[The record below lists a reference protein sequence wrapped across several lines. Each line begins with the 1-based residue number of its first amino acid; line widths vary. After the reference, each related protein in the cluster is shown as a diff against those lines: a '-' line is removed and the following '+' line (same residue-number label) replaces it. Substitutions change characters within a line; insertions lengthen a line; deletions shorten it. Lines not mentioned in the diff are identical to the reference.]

1 MRSPTTPSND
11 AVNVLLLGATGAVG
25 RRVAGELSRS
35 DAVHRLVVSS
45 RNGTTL
51 ERFAHNLGGAERGVF
66 PLEMDVSKEDSL
78 AVAGRE
84 FDVIASCVG
93 PSYLYEEI
101 VVSAA
106 VAAGTACVSLGDDA
120 ATLQRLGES
129 SDSAAAAG
137 ATIVTGCGLSPGL
150 TNLMGRLAA
159 AQLDEV
165 DKIAIHVARSA
176 SDAGGPASLRSLV
189 RTVAEGPPPPSRGPE
204 DPNSATP
211 RPSFFP
217 DPVGWVE
224 TFGYDHP
231 ELATLRRSFP
241 GVRSVEFRAGLAE
254 RAAMD
259 LVRAVAAVSRT
270 EGSGG
275 RSIAAAGLL
284 RRVLERLPARSA
296 EWTAARVDVEGRRE
310 GRPLSISYGIVDHLA
325 NLAALP
331 MAQAAL
337 ALGSGDT
344 AAPGVHAPDEVF
356 GAKPFLRALSHRG
369 LRIARLEPHAV

>member
-1 MRSPTTPSND
+1 M
-11 AVNVLLLGATGAVG
+11 NVLLLGATGAVG
-25 RRVAGELSRS
+25 RRVAGELARS
-35 DAVHRLVVSS
+35 DAVTRLVISS
-45 RNGTTL
+45 RNGTSL
-51 ERFAHNLGGAERGVF
+51 EGFAHNLGGDARGVF
-66 PLEMDVSKEDSL
+66 HLELDLWKEAGL
-78 AVAGRE
+78 ALAGRE

-93 PSYLYEEI
+93 PSHLYEET

-106 VAAGTACVSLGDDA
+106 IAAGTSCVSLCDDA
-120 ATLQRLGES
+120 ASVQHVGKS

-150 TNLMGRLAA
+150 TNFMGRLAA

-165 DKIAIHVARSA
+165 DKIAIHVARSTA
-176 SDAGGPASLRSLV
+176 DAGGPASLRSLV
-189 RTVAEGPPPPSRGPE
+189 RTVAEGPPPASRGPG
-204 DPNSATP
+204 DPISATP

-231 ELATLRRSFP
+231 ELTTLRRSFP
-241 GVRSVEFRAGLAE
+241 EVGSVEFRAGLAE

-259 LVRAVAAVSRT
+259 IVRAVAALSRSK
-270 EGSGG
+270 GSGG
-275 RSIAAAGLL
+275 KSTVAPGLL
-284 RRVLERLPARSA
+284 RRVLERMPARGA
-296 EWTAARVDVEGRRE
+296 EWTAARVDVEGRHE

-337 ALGSGDT
+337 ALGSGET
-344 AAPGVHAPDEVF
+344 AAPGIHAPDEVF

>member
-25 RRVAGELSRS
+25 RRVAGELARS
-35 DAVHRLVVSS
+35 DDVHRLVVSS
-45 RNGTTL
+45 RSGATL
-51 ERFAHNLGGAERGVF
+51 ERFAHNLGGAARGVSH
-66 PLEMDVSKEDSL
+66 LELDVSNEGRL
-78 AVAGRE
+78 AQAGRE

-93 PSYLYEEI
+93 PSYLYEESI
-101 VVSAA
+101 VAA
-106 VAAGTACVSLGDDA
+106 AIAAGTACVSLCDDA
-120 ATLQRLGES
+120 ASTQRLGKS
-129 SDSAAAAG
+129 SGSAATAG
-137 ATIVTGCGLSPGL
+137 ATIVIGCGLSPGL
-150 TNLMGRLAA
+150 TNFMGRLAA

-165 DKIAIHVARSA
+165 DQIAIHVARSA

-204 DPNSATP
+204 DPSSATP

-231 ELATLRRSFP
+231 ELTSLRRSFP

-259 LVRAVAAVSRT
+259 MVRAVAAVSRT
-270 EGSGG
+270 ENPGG
-275 RSIAAAGLL
+275 RSTVAARLL
-284 RRVLERLPARSA
+284 GRVLERMPARGA
-296 EWTAARVDVEGRRE
+296 EWTAARVDVEGRHE
-310 GRPLSISYGIVDHLA
+310 GRPVSISYGIVDHLA

-337 ALGSGDT
+337 ALGRGDT

-369 LRIARLEPHAV
+369 LRIARLEPNAV